1 MNKKFICETSSKCTC
16 VFLSY
21 AANNCAAQYLFTC
34 IIGKKKKKITKIIFV
49 LLSFYISDYSEP
61 KKDGI
66 SGACGTS
73 GACRVLAGKLE
84 GKK

>member
-1 MNKKFICETSSKCTC
+1 MYVC
-16 VFLSY
+16 VFKLCSKQLRSSVPIHLY
-21 AANNCAAQYLFTC
+21 NRQ
-34 IIGKKKKKITKIIFV
+34 KKKKITKISFV

-73 GACRVLAGKLE
+73 GACRGLAGKLE